1 MENELRLGNLFIL
14 RGKIVE
20 FDDKLM
26 HSVIYGGL
34 EGSEPIPLTEEW
46 LLKFGFEETSDKDF
60 IGGLYTR
67 GKDGFYINKETMSYC
82 GIDYEG
88 TIDDIVEINYVHEL
102 QNLYFALTKQELT
115 MK

>member
-20 FDDKLM
+20 FDDNLM

-34 EGSEPIPLTEEW
+34 EGSEPIPLTEEC
-46 LLKFGFEETSDKDF
+46 LLKFGFEKFVEHTPSF
-60 IGGLYTR
+60 GH
-67 GKDGFYINKETMSYC
+67 
-82 GIDYEG
+82 
-88 TIDDIVEINYVHEL
+88 DDIYRKRYIDINGRYNQYHFRNILIESVHEL
-102 QNLYFALTKQELT
+102 QNLYFALTKEELT